1 MGEGTIIKALCGFYT
16 VADGSRRI
24 TCKAKGRFRHV
35 STSPLVGDH
44 VTYSLQPDATGTI
57 DAIAPRKNSFIR
69 PAVANIDAMVY
80 IAGAAKPVTDP
91 FLIDRFSVIARH
103 ADCEMIVCLNKCDL
117 VSADELFAIYS
128 RSGFPTVC
136 TSAATGEGIE
146 TLRSMIQGKI
156 CAFAG
161 NSGIGKSSIL
171 NCLVP
176 DLALKTDEISEKLG
190 RGKHTTRHVEFFP
203 LDDTTFVADTPGFA
217 SFEVQM
223 VDDIEAEQLQFCFP
237 DFEPYFGSCRFQ
249 DCRHLNE
256 PDCAISSAVR
266 TGALAPTRY
275 ESYKRLYDLI
285 KTQSRNNY

>member
-1 MGEGTIIKALCGFYT
+1 
-16 VADGSRRI
+16 
-24 TCKAKGRFRHV
+24 
-35 STSPLVGDH
+35 
-44 VTYSLQPDATGTI
+44 
-57 DAIAPRKNSFIR
+57 
-69 PAVANIDAMVY
+69 
-80 IAGAAKPVTDP
+80 
-91 FLIDRFSVIARH
+91 
-103 ADCEMIVCLNKCDL
+103 
-117 VSADELFAIYS
+117 
-128 RSGFPTVC
+128 
-136 TSAATGEGIE
+136 
-146 TLRSMIQGKI
+146 MIQGKI

-256 PDCAISSAVR
+256 PDCAISGAVR

-285 KTQSRNNY
+285 KTQSRNNS